1 MSKEVC
7 ESDIAAPALA
17 FMITFQR
24 NEKLWT
30 TNRLMNGSVWSKY
43 NVPDV
48 KNYGQYRWIYF

>member
-1 MSKEVC
+1 MIKEVC

-43 NVPDV
+43 NVPNV
-48 KNYGQYRWIYF
+48 KNYGQYR